1 MLTGLHLQNFRCH
14 TERHCRGLGRRVAW
28 VGPNG
33 RGKTSILEAIH
44 VLARV
49 RSFRTYQNR
58 ELIAWGASAFGVA
71 GEFAGMPFQK
81 LKVVWSPE
89 QRILEVDGVPAATFR
104 DYWGRFLVTSFQ
116 NADRQLVQ
124 GAAALRRQWADG
136 LAAALDPAYLPAL
149 QAAQLLLRQ
158 KNALLRQDVPDRAVW
173 DSLTYQLRQHS
184 GVIAAARRVLAAAA
198 APWVQAAYARLG
210 GGREVLSLRLLDETS
225 RQMARADDELWA
237 RETALRTARL
247 GPHRDDWE
255 IELDGRPLR
264 QFGSEG
270 QQKSAALA
278 LRFAETELIR
288 QARGTWPAVLI
299 DDVVN
304 ELDGARQEA
313 FWSLLPEEAQ
323 VFVAT
328 TRLDLLPAG
337 AGFVV
342 AEW

>member
-1 MLTGLHLQNFRCH
+1 MLTGLHLHNFRCH
-14 TERHCRGLGRRVAW
+14 AERHCRGLGRRMAW
-28 VGPNG
+28 IGPNG
-33 RGKTSILEAIH
+33 RGKTSILEAVH

-49 RSFRTYQNR
+49 RSFRTHQNR

-71 GEFAGMPFQK
+71 GEFGGLPFQR

-89 QRILEVDGVPAATFR
+89 ERVLEIDGKPAATFR
-104 DYWGRFLVTSFQ
+104 DYWGRCLVAPFQ
-116 NADRQLVQ
+116 NTDRQLVQ

-158 KNALLRQDVPDRAVW
+158 KNALLRQDAPDQAVW
-173 DSLTYQLRQHS
+173 DSLTHQLRRHG
-184 GVIAAARRVLAAAA
+184 GVIAAARLALTAAA
-198 APWVQAAYARLG
+198 APRVQAAYARLG
-210 GGREVLSLRLLDETS
+210 GGRETLGLRLLDETS
-225 RQMARADDELWA
+225 RQMARADAELWA

-270 QQKSAALA
+270 QQKSAVLA
-278 LRFAETELIR
+278 LRFAEAELIR
-288 QARGTWPAVLI
+288 QARGAWPLVLI
-299 DDVVN
+299 DDAVN
-304 ELDGARQEA
+304 ELDAARQEA
-313 FWSLLPEEAQ
+313 FWALLPEAAQ
-323 VFVAT
+323 VFLAT
-328 TRLDLLPAG
+328 TRADHLPAG
-337 AGFVV
+337 AGFVE